1 MTAFVTPSFGPRSC
15 AQKGVDH
22 VWTVLDSPNADTTQY
37 FRVQSLPLHLYH
49 GEQEICPNDFPVFAE
64 EAKRKAE
71 LEELALSA
79 EQDEEDVFDFGGM
92 R

>member
-49 GEQEICPNDFPVFAE
+49 GEQEICPNDFPVFC
-64 EAKRKAE
+64 
-71 LEELALSA
+71 
-79 EQDEEDVFDFGGM
+79 GGSKKKG
-92 R
+92 

>member
-49 GEQEICPNDFPVFAE
+49 GEQEICPNGFPVFAE
-64 EAKRKAE
+64 KAKRKAE

-79 EQDEEDVFDFGGM
+79 AE
-92 R
+92 